1 MYNLFKKNG
10 LDNVTKI
17 LLKLYIEYLELNIL
31 FEILLN
37 IFIISK
43 LTFFYVIQ
51 KYIPTNGNENLIYSF
66 LVFASWMIF
75 YKKEF

>member
-37 IFIISK
+37 I
-43 LTFFYVIQ
+43 T
-51 KYIPTNGNENLIYSF
+51 E
-66 LVFASWMIF
+66 
-75 YKKEF
+75 